1 MPMKG
6 QLLMRRLIMTRLVP
20 VGLAQTLAMLSCRLV
35 VCAQRQGA
43 CG

>member
-6 QLLMRRLIMTRLVP
+6 QLLMIRLIMTRLVR
-20 VGLAQTLAMLSCRLV
+20 LAQTPAMLSCRLV